1 MAYSPCP
8 SWLWC
13 RPNGCGSTKWPPGAV
28 AARARQRHDRRRDRR
43 HAQGKGR
50 RRHARQNRIGPR
62 RARLAGTVARAAA
75 GSWQLDGAMPL
86 ARLREV
92 PGIGEALPGEASG
105 AYQTLAGFVL
115 EQLRQVSAVSDSFV
129 WERYRFEVVDMDRHR
144 IDRVLVAQAGEAGGA
159 APARPR

>member
-1 MAYSPCP
+1 
-8 SWLWC
+8 
-13 RPNGCGSTKWPPGAV
+13 
-28 AARARQRHDRRRDRR
+28 
-43 HAQGKGR
+43 
-50 RRHARQNRIGPR
+50 
-62 RARLAGTVARAAA
+62 
-75 GSWQLDGAMPL
+75 MPL